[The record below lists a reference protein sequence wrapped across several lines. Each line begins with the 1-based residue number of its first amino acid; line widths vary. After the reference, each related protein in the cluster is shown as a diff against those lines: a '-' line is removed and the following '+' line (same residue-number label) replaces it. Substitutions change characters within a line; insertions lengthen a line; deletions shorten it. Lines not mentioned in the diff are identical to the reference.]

1 MSTWV
6 LGKDADPAEVMPML
20 TCAPFDC
27 VVIMYSTAVADTD
40 PIAIW
45 VKTLVYR
52 QETWRKKDQPSDE
65 SEMENEFFWQKA
77 IYGVDDRSYIVLH
90 RGKVKNCKVT
100 LWCYRS
106 SGTSY
111 RSSGTS
117 ATELGMAT
125 VELQLDDQRQNM
137 SDMNLGILR
146 AQAGIDD
153 EQVDDL
159 AEWIVRSRV
168 SIVTGYFG
176 DNKLQVQKLA
186 MRAKAISSNPIAQW
200 LKVPRDHIFPAVADG
215 IERPMRT
222 VCHPSYFLC
231 FGYYRRIQMCDPTP
245 VPDQWTLGADLQ
257 REMIDV
263 KRCPIWP
270 LNDFGSPFVKHLGAI
285 KTKAVDWNWWIHNVV
300 QSCVWFG
307 TSMPSKNSQVKQA
320 NRSGGK
326 GKGKDKNKGKGKRK
340 GKDKDK
346 GKGKGKVR
354 GKGKYQ

>member
-45 VKTLVYR
+45 VNQLVNW
-52 QETWRKKDQPSDE
+52 QETLRKKDQSTGL
-65 SEMENEFFWQKA
+65 SAMEQRFFEQKA
-77 IYGVDDRSYIVLH
+77 IYSVDFRSYIVLH

-106 SGTSY
+106 SGTS
-111 RSSGTS
+111 
-117 ATELGMAT
+117 ATDLGMAI
-125 VELQLDDQRQNM
+125 VELQLDDQRQRM

-146 AQAGIDD
+146 VQAGISD

-176 DNKLQVQKLA
+176 DNKPQLRKLA
-186 MRAKAISSNPIAQW
+186 MKAKAISATPIAQW
-200 LKVPRDHIFPAVADG
+200 LKVPRDHIFPAVADA

-231 FGYYRRIQMCDPTP
+231 FGYYRRIHMCDPTP

-263 KRCPIWP
+263 TRCPIWP

>member
-1 MSTWV
+1 
-6 LGKDADPAEVMPML
+6 
-20 TCAPFDC
+20 
-27 VVIMYSTAVADTD
+27 
-40 PIAIW
+40 
-45 VKTLVYR
+45 
-52 QETWRKKDQPSDE
+52 
-65 SEMENEFFWQKA
+65 MEQRFFEQKA
-77 IYGVDDRSYIVLH
+77 IYCVDFRSYIVLH

-106 SGTSY
+106 SGTS
-111 RSSGTS
+111 

-125 VELQLDDQRQNM
+125 VELQLDEQRQRM

-176 DNKLQVQKLA
+176 DNKPQLRKLA
-186 MRAKAISSNPIAQW
+186 MKAKAISATPIAQW
-200 LKVPRDHIFPAVADG
+200 LKVPRDHIFPAVADA
-215 IERPMRT
+215 IEGRMRT

-231 FGYYRRIQMCDPTP
+231 FGYYRRIHMCDPTP
-245 VPDQWTLGADLQ
+245 VPEQWTLGADLQ

-263 KRCPIWP
+263 TRCPIWP

-285 KTKAVDWNWWIHNVV
+285 KTKAVDWDRWIRNVV

-307 TSMPSKNSQVKQA
+307 TSMPSKKSQVKQA

-326 GKGKDKNKGKGKRK
+326 GKGKDK
-340 GKDKDK
+340 DK
-346 GKGKGKVR
+346 GKGKGKV
-354 GKGKYQ
+354 